1 MPGKTR
7 AESYRKKNRKS
18 IEKNMKYLVAT
29 FNIETSADLMQACQD
44 LLADG
49 AAEAGFE
56 SFEETETGM
65 EAYVQKD
72 LFDKEALDA
81 YIADFPIMDTQI
93 TYDIQ
98 DAEDKDWNQEWE
110 EQGFDPIF
118 VGDQVVI
125 YDAKHPELYPDTS
138 DRPDII
144 EIGIEAKLAFG
155 TGNHETTRMII
166 AQLLKMPVK
175 TKRILDCGTGTGIL
189 GLTAS
194 KLGAKD
200 VVGYD
205 IDEWSVENAKHNAV
219 LNGVDNMEVLFGN
232 SCVLNH
238 VSGVFDVVMANINRN
253 ILLEDMKLFRSVMN
267 MGGTLI
273 LSGFYE
279 EDVPVLLEKADELG
293 LHEITRQ
300 VDNNWT
306 CLVLGE

>member
-1 MPGKTR
+1 MPGKIR

-29 FNIETSADLMQACQD
+29 FNIETSADLMQTCQD

-306 CLVLGE
+306 CLVLGA